1 MLGVMVGA
9 PLKVRPD
16 LLWGCRYPRSGAL
29 LWITSEAVG
38 VVVDHIGNVN
48 GSMHF
53 VILSFCAF
61 ETKGLMVVRNFIC
74 IYNVNIKI
82 DKSLFVLNIH
92 KLFVFPLKLMFIWIC
107 VLIKIKTP
115 KLY

>member
-48 GSMHF
+48 DSPPYSLYISQGG
-53 VILSFCAF
+53 
-61 ETKGLMVVRNFIC
+61 EK
-74 IYNVNIKI
+74 KI
-82 DKSLFVLNIH
+82 ERMRDDIR
-92 KLFVFPLKLMFIWIC
+92 C
-107 VLIKIKTP
+107 
-115 KLY
+115 